1 VALRSTI
8 WGFVVFLLLDGLVL
22 AQQPAAPDLNTIVSR
37 MMAVRRQNHD
47 RTKAYTVKRDY
58 QLLDRQ
64 SQPKAKVVADITYL
78 PPDQK
83 QYRIESSSGG
93 LGERILR
100 DILAKET
107 ESSKEAQRKEVS
119 PENYDFKLV
128 GEEMFNGRRCFVL
141 SMQPKRQEKDM
152 LRGKLWVDAETYN
165 LYRIEGQVV
174 KSPSWWVRDLYILM
188 SFACID
194 GVWLHTATHAV
205 ADVRFKGKYVMDSHD
220 VQYSPAPQTTA
231 FARNSYH

>member
-1 VALRSTI
+1 MRSTI

>member
-1 VALRSTI
+1 VVLRSTI
-8 WGFVVFLLLDGLVL
+8 WGFLALLVL
-22 AQQPAAPDLNTIVSR
+22 EGLSLAQRAAIPDLQTIVER
-37 MMAVRRQNHD
+37 MASVRRQNHD
-47 RTKAYTVKRDY
+47 RAHAYTVKRDY
-58 QLLDRQ
+58 QLFDKQ
-64 SQPKAKVVADITYL
+64 SQPKAQVVAGITYL

-93 LGERILR
+93 MGEKVLR

-107 ESSKEAQRKEVS
+107 ESSKEAQRKEIS

-128 GEEMFNGRRCFVL
+128 GDEILNGRRCFVL

-152 LRGKLWVDAETYN
+152 LKGKLWVDAETYN
-165 LYRIEGQVV
+165 MYRIEGQLV

-188 SFACID
+188 SFACVD

-205 ADVRFKGKYVMDSHD
+205 ADVRFKGKYVMDSRD
-220 VQYSPAPQTTA
+220 LEYSPAPQATS
-231 FARNSYH
+231 FAKNSYH